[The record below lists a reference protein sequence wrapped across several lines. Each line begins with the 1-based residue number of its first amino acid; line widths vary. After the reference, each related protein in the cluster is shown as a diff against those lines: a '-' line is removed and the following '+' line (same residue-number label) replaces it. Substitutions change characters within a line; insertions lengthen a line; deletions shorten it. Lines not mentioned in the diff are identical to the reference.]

1 LQKSQFAM
9 QTTGEIGTFGR
20 RQAEVPH
27 HQVAIALTGGHEEHL
42 DRLEKLRPAPELP
55 APEPDDATE
64 PLVERAKAGDRAA
77 LEELLA
83 AIRPRCMAA
92 ALKILHNPDDAED
105 AVQTAFMKIWR
116 CLGHFEGRSSF
127 STWTHRIVMNA
138 SLDLLRKGASRPE
151 TIDRPQ
157 GRDADLPEVEPSHEE
172 TPEAQLGTHQ
182 IQLMVRCAVA
192 ALPSAH
198 RQAVELREFEDYS
211 YQEVADSIHC
221 PVGTVMSRL
230 FHARHRLAD
239 QLREP
244 LGEALQ
250 LFAA

>member
-1 LQKSQFAM
+1 M
-9 QTTGEIGTFGR
+9 PE
-20 RQAEVPH
+20 AEDGP
-27 HQVAIALTGGHEEHL
+27 QVGPDNG
-42 DRLEKLRPAPELP
+42 
-55 APEPDDATE
+55 PDDGPD
-64 PLVERAKAGDRAA
+64 PLVERAKAGDQAA

-83 AIRPRCMAA
+83 AMRPRSMAA

-105 AVQTAFMKIWR
+105 AVQNAFLKIWR

-138 SLDLLRKGASRPE
+138 SLDVLRKGASRPE
-151 TIDRPQ
+151 TVERSQ
-157 GRDADLPEVEPSHEE
+157 GRDADLPEVEPSHEK
-172 TPEAQLGTHQ
+172 TPEAQLGDYQ
-182 IQLMVRCAVA
+182 IQLLVRSAVA

-198 RQAVELREFEDYS
+198 RQAVELREFEDFS
-211 YQEVADSIHC
+211 YQEVADTIHC

-230 FHARHRLAD
+230 YHARHRLAD
-239 QLREP
+239 DLRAP